1 MSRNR
6 VGAPIDSSRRE
17 GCNYRTSHDV
27 FSSAYLEDRL
37 PETDVWEE
45 IDEDELRMAFEE
57 IRTCWER
64 VGKSTASESRTRLEE
79 TFVRP
84 VFQALGHSF
93 VRTERPDRTRY
104 RPDYVFLES
113 DDARDA
119 FDCTEDGDSSDSDE
133 DEGSGDGDENGDSG
147 DNDNSGDEA
156 IVAIADVRHWERALE
171 ARGGS
176 ERERDAETPCYRI
189 HAALRESSVEWAVLT
204 NGRRWRLYT
213 ERTGHRLDAYY
224 EIDLPAVLE
233 TGDLE
238 TFKYFYLCFRRDA
251 FRDDAEGNCLLDDL
265 YDRSAEFSREMGATL
280 EENAAEAL
288 EVLARGF
295 RRYPGND
302 LGEDRTETDS
312 DDAPGHGELDLL
324 YDASLVVLVRLI
336 VAFAAESR
344 RRRLTEL
351 PDERGSNEHG
361 DDKHGDDEQR
371 GAESGTEP
379 VQSTSL
385 RSIARAVAAESD
397 GSGPSYTDR
406 TAELWSRLEDLGSP
420 IGRRNRADED
430 DSRTARFL
438 ENHRVGDAS
447 LARVIDLLARERTD
461 SGGKPF
467 VDYSSLDGRRLG
479 GIYEGLL
486 EYRLAIADE
495 PLALADGEYVPASDG
510 DTVAVAANEV
520 YLTADGDQRKAS
532 GSYYTPEHVVEH
544 VVEETVGPLLEE
556 IRTEF
561 AAVDADRD
569 DGLADADLDRT
580 DGVAERAFELSVLDP
595 AMGTGHFLTCALE
608 YLTREIVA
616 AEDAAARAG
625 LESVPA
631 DRGVDEVRRRVARR
645 CLYGVDRDPLAVEL
659 ATASLQLRTLSA
671 EGPPAA
677 LDHHLK
683 TGNAL
688 VGSDL
693 EAVADCASRA
703 DLTGDDATR
712 LETEPT
718 RGGVFGRTD
727 GREWRDRRQ
736 RLEAMANV
744 HTAREFGLEG
754 VPDDAL
760 ERLAAAL
767 ESDDDWDPLSRTE
780 WFTAAQKR
788 ASAEGF
794 FHWGLEF
801 PELYADANANGDD
814 DRVEAPG
821 FDAVLGNP
829 PWVATAG
836 RGTIS
841 ATIDA
846 SLRSYLEDAFSATEN
861 QFDLYVAFYERSI
874 RLSRDGR
881 VGIVVPDSILAREGN
896 EPIREYV
903 LSETSLAEIVRLG
916 TAFDGVESGAAILV
930 SGGDGTDVRCADATT
945 AADLASLSADSDRVN
960 SIPASV
966 FEAADANRFLI
977 YLDRETRSVCSTV
990 AAHPPLGDA
999 VSVSRGEEISKRAD
1013 VLRERPGPTTRP
1025 IAPGSAVCRY
1035 GIDADELRFVEP
1047 TDLEKVASNYES
1059 PKLLVRQTSDS
1070 LVGTYDADDLATI
1083 KSTYN
1088 VRSDAESPAEL
1099 KHILGALHSS
1109 ALAFYH
1115 HYTHAAYR
1123 AVFPQI
1129 NQSTLE
1135 GLPIPMAAG
1144 PDDELVAA
1152 VEKRLALTAERSAID
1167 LHVPDYLGRDL
1178 NGPSLGDL
1186 DAARRTDG
1194 VAATKLASTTEE
1206 CPNLRIGSVAV
1217 DSSDSDIVR
1226 ISATVRYKPDPAAA
1240 AETDRWG
1247 YAETDP
1253 IPAVELVDV
1262 ETRLAALVEA
1272 IVPYATEAGDGVAGF
1287 RPTAAKTISPLD
1299 RLEALTLPRPNEVED
1314 GLCRFLDARD
1324 RAAELEAA
1332 IDATDRRIDDR
1343 ACSLYGLTDVEREI
1357 VRREFGGQW

>member
-1 MSRNR
+1 M
-6 VGAPIDSSRRE
+6 
-17 GCNYRTSHDV
+17 
-27 FSSAYLEDRL
+27 FSSAYLEDHL
-37 PETDVWEE
+37 PETDAWDK
-45 IDEDELRMAFEE
+45 IDEDELRAAFDE
-57 IRTCWER
+57 ISACWER
-64 VGKSTASESRTRLEE
+64 VRETVANESRSRLEE
-79 TFVRP
+79 AFVRP
-84 VFQALGHSF
+84 VFRTLGHSF
-93 VRTERPDRTRY
+93 VRDERTDRTQHRA
-104 RPDYVFLES
+104 DYVFLES
-113 DDARDA
+113 DGARDV
-119 FDCTEDGDSSDSDE
+119 FECTGADGNDDSH
-133 DEGSGDGDENGDSG
+133 GNGD
-147 DNDNSGDEA
+147 NDEA
-156 IVAIADVRHWERALE
+156 IVAIADVRRWERALE
-171 ARGGS
+171 ARGSG

-238 TFKYFYLCFRRDA
+238 AFKYFYLCFRRDA
-251 FRDDAEGNCLLDDL
+251 FLEDTEGDCLLDDL
-265 YDRSAEFSREMGATL
+265 YDRSAEFTREMGATL
-280 EENAAEAL
+280 EENAADAL

-302 LGEDRTETDS
+302 LDEALSAKEFDV
-312 DDAPGHGELDLL
+312 L
-324 YDASLVVLVRLI
+324 YDASLVALVRLLI
-336 VAFAAESR
+336 AFAAESR
-344 RRRLTEL
+344 GRRPAE
-351 PDERGSNEHG
+351 PSGDRGETA
-361 DDKHGDDEQR
+361 DDTGP
-371 GAESGTEP
+371 AEPAT
-379 VQSTSL
+379 L
-385 RSIARAVAAESD
+385 RSLARSIAAESD
-397 GSGPSYTDR
+397 GSGPSYTDQ
-406 TAELWSRLEDLGSP
+406 TAELWSRLEELDSP
-420 IGRRNRADED
+420 IGRGNRSGED
-430 DSRTARFL
+430 DSHTARFL
-438 ENHRVGDAS
+438 ENHRIGDAS
-447 LARVIDLLARERTD
+447 LATAIDLLARRQAD
-461 SGGKPF
+461 GGEKPF
-467 VDYSSLDGRRLG
+467 IDYSSLDGRRLG
-479 GIYEGLL
+479 DIYEGLL

-495 PLALADGEYVPASDG
+495 PLALADGEYGPASDG
-510 DTVAVAANEV
+510 DTVAVAAGEV

-544 VVEETVGPLLEE
+544 VVEKTVGPLLEE
-556 IRTEF
+556 IRAKF
-561 AAVDADRD
+561 AAVDTDCD
-569 DGLADADLDRT
+569 GGLADADIDRT
-580 DGVAERAFELSVLDP
+580 DGVAERAFDRSILDP

-625 LESVPA
+625 IESVPA
-631 DRGVDEVRRRVARR
+631 ERGVDEIRRRVARR
-645 CLYGVDRDPLAVEL
+645 CLYGVDRDPLAVEI
-659 ATASLQLRTLSA
+659 AIASLQLRTLSA
-671 EGPPAA
+671 EGPPVA

-683 TGNAL
+683 TGDAL

-693 EAVADCASRA
+693 EALADCASSD
-703 DLTGDDATR
+703 DLGGDDATR

-718 RGGVFGRTD
+718 RSAVFGRTD
-727 GREWRDRRQ
+727 GRERRDRRQ

-760 ERLAAAL
+760 ERLVAAL
-767 ESDDDWDPLSRTE
+767 ESDDDWETLARTE
-780 WFTAAQKR
+780 WFTAAQRR
-788 ASAEGF
+788 ADEEGY
-794 FHWGLEF
+794 FHWELEF
-801 PELYADANANGDD
+801 PEIYADGDDDADGDSDGDD
-814 DRVEAPG
+814 DRLEAPG

-861 QFDLYVAFYERSI
+861 QFDLYVAFYEQSI

-945 AADLASLSADSDRVN
+945 EADLASLSADSDRAN

-966 FEAADANRFLI
+966 FEAQDANRFLV

-999 VSVSRGEEISKRAD
+999 VSISRGEEISKRAD
-1013 VLRERPGPTTRP
+1013 ILRERSGPTTRP

-1035 GIDADELRFVEP
+1035 GLDADELRFVEP
-1047 TDLEKVASNYES
+1047 ADLEKPTQNYES

-1070 LVGTYDADDLATI
+1070 LVGTYDADGLATI
-1083 KSTYN
+1083 KSAYN
-1088 VRSDAESPAEL
+1088 VRSDADSPAEL
-1099 KHILGALHSS
+1099 KHLLGVLHSS

-1135 GLPIPMAAG
+1135 GLPVPMADG
-1144 PDDELVAA
+1144 PDAELVAA
-1152 VEKRLALTAERSAID
+1152 VEKRLALTADRSAID
-1167 LHVPDYLGRDL
+1167 LYVPDYLGRDP

-1206 CPNLRIGSVAV
+1206 WPNLRLGSVAV
-1217 DSSDSDIVR
+1217 DSSDSDVVLL
-1226 ISATVRYKPDPAAA
+1226 ATVRYKPDPAAA

-1262 ETRLAALVEA
+1262 ETRLAGLVEA
-1272 IVPYATEAGDGVAGF
+1272 VVPYATEAGDGVAGF

-1299 RLEALTLPRPNEVED
+1299 RLEALTLPRPTEVED
-1314 GLCRFLDARD
+1314 GLRRFLDARD
-1324 RAAELEAA
+1324 RAAELETE

-1343 ACSLYGLTDVEREI
+1343 ACSLYGLTDAEREI
-1357 VRREFGGQW
+1357 VRRKFDEG

>member
-6 VGAPIDSSRRE
+6 VGAPTDRSRRE
-17 GCNYRTSHDV
+17 GCPYRTSHDV

-37 PETDVWEE
+37 PETDAWDE
-45 IDEDELRMAFEE
+45 INEDDLRAAFDESSA
-57 IRTCWER
+57 CWER
-64 VGKSTASESRTRLEE
+64 VRETAASESRSRLEE
-79 TFVRP
+79 AFVRP
-84 VFQALGHSF
+84 VFRTLGHSF
-93 VRTERPDRTRY
+93 VRDERLDRTRH

-119 FDCTEDGDSSDSDE
+119 FECTGADGNDDSH
-133 DEGSGDGDENGDSG
+133 GNGD
-147 DNDNSGDEA
+147 NDEA
-156 IVAIADVRHWERALE
+156 IVAIADVRRWERALE
-171 ARGGS
+171 ARGGG

-189 HAALRESSVEWAVLT
+189 HAALRESSVEWAILT

-213 ERTGHRLDAYY
+213 GRTGHRLDAYY

-238 TFKYFYLCFRRDA
+238 AFKYFYLCFRRDA
-251 FRDDAEGNCLLDDL
+251 FLEGAEGDCLLDDL
-265 YDRSAEFSREMGATL
+265 YDRSAEFTREMGAAL
-280 EENAAEAL
+280 EENAADAL

-302 LGEDRTETDS
+302 LGEDRTGTDS
-312 DDAPGHGELDLL
+312 EDTLGHGDLDLL

-336 VAFAAESR
+336 VAFAVESR

-351 PDERGSNEHG
+351 PDEPGSDEHG
-361 DDKHGDDEQR
+361 DDERG

-379 VQSTSL
+379 VQSASL

-406 TAELWSRLEDLGSP
+406 TAELWSRLEELDSP
-420 IGRRNRADED
+420 IGRGNRSGED

-438 ENHRVGDAS
+438 ENHRIGDAS
-447 LARVIDLLARERTD
+447 LATAIDLLARRRAD
-461 SGGKPF
+461 SGEKPF
-467 VDYSSLDGRRLG
+467 IDYSSLDGRRLG
-479 GIYEGLL
+479 DIYEGLL

-510 DTVAVAANEV
+510 DTVAVAAGEV
-520 YLTADGDQRKAS
+520 SLTADGDQRKAS

-556 IRTEF
+556 IRTKF
-561 AAVDADRD
+561 AAVDTDCD
-569 DGLADADLDRT
+569 DGLADADSDRT
-580 DGVAERAFELSVLDP
+580 DGVAERAFDCSILDP

-616 AEDAAARAG
+616 TEDAAARAG

-645 CLYGVDRDPLAVEL
+645 CLYGVDRDPLAVEI
-659 ATASLQLRTLSA
+659 ATASLQRRTLSA
-671 EGPPAA
+671 EQPPVA

-683 TGNAL
+683 IGNAL

-703 DLTGDDATR
+703 DLTGDNTTR
-712 LETEPT
+712 LEPDPT
-718 RGGVFGRTD
+718 RDGVFEQTD
-727 GREWRDRRQ
+727 GRERRARRQ

-767 ESDDDWDPLSRTE
+767 ESDDDWEPLARTE
-780 WFTAAQKR
+780 WFTAAQQR

-801 PELYADANANGDD
+801 PELYADGDDDADADGDD
-814 DRVEAPG
+814 DRLEAPG

-846 SLRSYLEDAFSATEN
+846 NLRAYLEDAFSATEN
-861 QFDLYVAFYERSI
+861 QFDLYVAFYEQSI

-896 EPIREYV
+896 APIREYV

-930 SGGDGTDVRCADATT
+930 SGGDGTDVRCADATPE
-945 AADLASLSADSDRVN
+945 AELASLSADSDRVN
-960 SIPASV
+960 SIPANV
-966 FEAADANRFLI
+966 FEAADASRFLI

-999 VSVSRGEEISKRAD
+999 VSISRGEEISKRAD
-1013 VLRERPGPTTRP
+1013 ILRERSGSTTRP

-1035 GIDADELRFVEP
+1035 RIDADELRFVEP
-1047 TDLEKVASNYES
+1047 ADLEKTAQNYES

-1070 LVGTYDADDLATI
+1070 LVGTYDADGLATI
-1083 KSTYN
+1083 KSAYN
-1088 VRSDAESPAEL
+1088 VRSDADSPAEL
-1099 KHILGALHSS
+1099 KHLLGVLHSS

-1135 GLPIPMAAG
+1135 GLPVPMAAG
-1144 PDDELVAA
+1144 PDAELVAA
-1152 VEKRLALTAERSAID
+1152 VEKRLALTADRSTIN
-1167 LHVPDYLGRDL
+1167 LHVPDYLGRDP

-1206 CPNLRIGSVAV
+1206 WPNLRLGSVAV
-1217 DSSDSDIVR
+1217 DSSDSDVVL
-1226 ISATVRYKPDPAAA
+1226 SATVRYKPDPAAA

-1262 ETRLAALVEA
+1262 ETRLAGLVEA
-1272 IVPYATEAGDGVAGF
+1272 VVPYATEAGDGVAGF

-1314 GLCRFLDARD
+1314 GLRRFLDARD
-1324 RAAELEAA
+1324 RAAELETK

-1343 ACSLYGLTDVEREI
+1343 ACSLYGLTDTECEI
-1357 VRREFGGQW
+1357 VRREFDEG